1 MQVCVD
7 FMEDSKDG
15 HVYSIECNPRCS
27 TVLCAYHDSSQLGL
41 AFTEPSA
48 ISSSVK
54 PQPNSPPLYWFW
66 NEVYTFAKTWQ
77 LKAFFSNIS
86 GGVDAVYDS
95 MDPLPFL
102 ALHHLQAP
110 VLLLRNLVTGTPWT
124 KLDLCIGKLSELG
137 GD

>member
-1 MQVCVD
+1 MQVCID
-7 FMEDSKDG
+7 FMEDKKDG
-15 HVYSIECNPRCS
+15 HLYSIECNPRCS

-48 ISSSVK
+48 ISSAVK
-54 PQPNSPPLYWFW
+54 PRADSPPLYWFW
-66 NEVYTFAKTWQ
+66 NEVYTLLKTWE
-77 LKAFFSNIS
+77 LKAFFSNVS